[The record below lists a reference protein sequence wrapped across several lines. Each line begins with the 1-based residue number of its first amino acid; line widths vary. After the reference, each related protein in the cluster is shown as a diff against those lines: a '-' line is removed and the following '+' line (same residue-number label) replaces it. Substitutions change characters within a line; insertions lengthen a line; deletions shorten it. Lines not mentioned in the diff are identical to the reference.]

1 MDKDF
6 VMTLAKVVIAAAWAD
21 GELTT
26 DEINSMKDLL
36 FHLPE
41 LTANQWA
48 SIEIYMDSPIDAT
61 ERERLLRELQHHIGS
76 AREREFAVS
85 ALEDMMRADGEITP
99 EEKVILDQMRASV
112 ESVDL
117 DVFSRLWRMFDGRH
131 RAQGPNR
138 EQHFEEF
145 IRNRVYYRLKR
156 HHDMSGINDEQLWR
170 MSLAGALMSR
180 IAMVNQRAEAEEKA
194 AIVDALVQH
203 WHINQEQAE
212 MVMEVATSDMA
223 YDLDYF
229 RIARELLRVCTFDE
243 LVALL
248 DVLFAIAAAD
258 GQATSEEMEEIRR
271 TANTL
276 KLGHQEFI
284 QAKLRIPA
292 DRRAG

>member
-1 MDKDF
+1 LDKDF

-48 SIEIYMDSPIDAT
+48 SIEIYMDSPVNAAERQRLLT
-61 ERERLLRELQHHIGS
+61 ELQQRIRSPRERQ
-76 AREREFAVS
+76 FAVD
-85 ALEDMMRADGEITP
+85 ALEDMVQADGDITP
-99 EEKVILDQMRASV
+99 EEQVVLDQMRESV

-117 DVFSRLWRMFDGRH
+117 DVLSRLWRMFDGRH

-138 EQHFEEF
+138 EQHFEEYV
-145 IRNRVYYRLKR
+145 RNRIYYRLKR
-156 HHDMSGINDEQLWR
+156 QHGDTGIEDDQLWR
-170 MSLAGALMSR
+170 LSLAGALMSR
-180 IAMVNQRAEAEEKA
+180 IALVNQQAEPEEQV
-194 AIVDALVQH
+194 AIVEALVQK
-203 WHINQEQAE
+203 WHINREQAE
-212 MVMEVATSDMA
+212 MVMQVATSDLGK
-223 YDLDYF
+223 DLDYF
-229 RIARELLRVCTFDE
+229 RVAREFLHVCSFDE
-243 LVALL
+243 LVAFL
-248 DVLFAIAAAD
+248 DVLFAVAAAD
-258 GQATSEEMEEIRR
+258 GMATNEEIEEIRR

-292 DRRAG
+292 ERRAS